1 MSDNR
6 NIISNEN
13 WVYLYSEISNW
24 ILENK
29 SLDPIWTTDKDGNEV
44 RTKEKQDEY
53 LDIADEVEAI
63 METVLTKESDP
74 DDFTYTGGDSALLPD
89 ETGERADIE
98 YIQTETGIVPK
109 DLTDTIKIRDYIHH
123 QIDVIT
129 DSDWFDEL
137 VEQKVREAL
146 AERRGND
153 YV

>member
-1 MSDNR
+1 MSDHR

-53 LDIADEVEAI
+53 LDIADEIEAI

-89 ETGERADIE
+89 ETGEREIKEILELMNYALENPNEQVNTHGLAWQLIE
-98 YIQTETGIVPK
+98 
-109 DLTDTIKIRDYIHH
+109 LTRPEEA
-123 QIDVIT
+123 
-129 DSDWFDEL
+129 SDE
-137 VEQKVREAL
+137 
-146 AERRGND
+146 
-153 YV
+153 

>member
-89 ETGERADIE
+89 ETGEREIKEILELMNYALENPNEQVNTHGLAWQLIE
-98 YIQTETGIVPK
+98 
-109 DLTDTIKIRDYIHH
+109 LTRP
-123 QIDVIT
+123 
-129 DSDWFDEL
+129 E
-137 VEQKVREAL
+137 EAS
-146 AERRGND
+146 ND
-153 YV
+153 